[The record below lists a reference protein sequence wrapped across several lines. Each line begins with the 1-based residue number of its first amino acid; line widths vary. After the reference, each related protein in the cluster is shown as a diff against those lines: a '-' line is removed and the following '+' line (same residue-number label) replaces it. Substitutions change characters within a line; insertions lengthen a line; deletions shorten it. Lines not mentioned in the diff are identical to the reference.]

1 MNAQTVPTTFESQ
14 SRHLEAMLIFLCDKY
29 GRFRP
34 LAQLLLIAP
43 SCMRP
48 WVITWHLYPKA
59 LWDFIFQESY
69 LHLIL
74 NISMLELTK

>member
-1 MNAQTVPTTFESQ
+1 MNAQTVPTTSESQ
-14 SRHLEAMLIFLCDKY
+14 SRRLEAMLIFFCDQY

-34 LAQLLLIAP
+34 LAQLLFIAP

-48 WVITWHLYPKA
+48 RVITWCLYPKA
-59 LWDFIFQESY
+59 LRDFIFRESS

-74 NISMLELTK
+74 NISMPELAK